1 MNKTIIFQDA
11 MGFLAGSCLH
21 TAQSALETVLD
32 ETGVQVTTE
41 LVDEFEQYLES
52 HDCFNCEICGWW
64 THPGEEASPI
74 CTECLNEMEDLEELD
89 D

>member
-1 MNKTIIFQDA
+1 MNKTVIFQDA
-11 MGFLAGSCLH
+11 MGFLAGSCSRPYKE
-21 TAQSALETVLD
+21 AGYALETVLD

-52 HDCFNCEICGWW
+52 HGCFNCEICGWW

-74 CTECLNEMEDLEELD
+74 CTECLNEMEDLDE
-89 D
+89 